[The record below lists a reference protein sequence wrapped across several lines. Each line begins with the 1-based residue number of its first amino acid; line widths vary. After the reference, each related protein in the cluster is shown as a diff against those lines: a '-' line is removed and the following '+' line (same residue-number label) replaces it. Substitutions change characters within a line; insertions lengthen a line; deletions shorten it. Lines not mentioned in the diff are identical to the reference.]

1 MVGNDEMTQ
10 EQVQYW
16 FDLFGS
22 LGYIVGFLLPFIEAF
37 IPVLPIIVFVIV
49 NVNAFGLWMGTL
61 LAWLGTVLGSYL
73 VFLGFR
79 RLNHTRYM
87 KKLQQR
93 TSVQRLIHFIDRKG
107 VIPIFILLCF
117 PFTPSALVNLVVSL
131 SHIRAHVYL
140 VVLFSSKLIM
150 IGLIGWLGNDITT
163 LFTEPLRL
171 IIIIIVIIVVWFI
184 GRKLERY
191 FMHSPEE

>member
-1 MVGNDEMTQ
+1 MVGIDEMTQ

-49 NVNAFGLWMGTL
+49 NVNAFGFWMGTL

-73 VFLGFR
+73 VFICFR
-79 RLNHTRYM
+79 RLTHTRYM
-87 KKLQQR
+87 LRLQQR
-93 TSVQRLIHFIDRKG
+93 TSVHRLIHFIDRKG

-117 PFTPSALVNLVVSL
+117 PFTPSALVNLLVCL
-131 SHIRAHVYL
+131 SHIKAHVYL
-140 VVLFSSKLIM
+140 VVLISSKLIM

-163 LFTEPLRL
+163 LFTDPLRL
-171 IIIIIVIIVVWFI
+171 ILIIIVIVVVWFI

>member
-1 MVGNDEMTQ
+1 MVGIDEMTQ

-37 IPVLPIIVFVIV
+37 VPVLPIIVFVIV

-87 KKLQQR
+87 KNYNNAPR
-93 TSVQRLIHFIDRKG
+93 FKG
-107 VIPIFILLCF
+107 
-117 PFTPSALVNLVVSL
+117 
-131 SHIRAHVYL
+131 
-140 VVLFSSKLIM
+140 
-150 IGLIGWLGNDITT
+150 
-163 LFTEPLRL
+163 
-171 IIIIIVIIVVWFI
+171 
-184 GRKLERY
+184 
-191 FMHSPEE
+191 